1 MIQPLA
7 LLPGLGQQLGLTL
20 HREIDQQRP
29 QGQQLLTVHRCAIE
43 PRTAGPTF
51 AVQTFPFPADQKFV
65 LRLEIRLRQPSP
77 QKRRELKT
85 GFDARP
91 LGSLAQQPLAS
102 SSLSAT
108 QHCIKGVEEERFSST
123 GFTGE
128 HRETRSELQFEPIDQ
143 GDVLQLQTGEH
154 AIPGGDADRSDG
166 SRRLEGVHQTPLTM
180 TAELGD
186 FIEAAGLLEYDPAA
200 ITRIYAGHPQRLIR
214 RLWQTLVPIGLLLLG
229 VAFDWLFQL
238 LKDEERARS
247 RARECAE
254 LLVDLGPA
262 FIKAGQALS
271 TRPDIVP
278 PLLLEELS
286 QLQDQLPG
294 FDSDLAMACIE
305 EDLGA
310 PVAELYEQL
319 DREPISAASLG
330 QVHRGVLSNG
340 QKVAVKVQRPG
351 LREQITLDLYIVRNI
366 AAWLNSN
373 IGLIRSD
380 LVALID
386 ELGRRVFEE
395 MDYLNEAANAEK
407 FAELHRH
414 NPRIAV
420 PAIFHEATSRRVL
433 TMEWIDGV
441 KLTNL
446 DAVRELG
453 IDPDDMVDVGV
464 NCSLQQLL
472 EHGFFHADP
481 HPGNLLALADGRLC
495 YLDFGMM
502 SEVSR
507 ESRTGLIQAVVHL
520 VNRNFGKLS
529 KDFVTL
535 GFLAEDVNLEPIVP
549 AFESVFSQALEA
561 GVNRMD
567 FKAVTDDMSGVMYK
581 FPFRVPPYYALIIRS
596 LVTLEGIAL
605 SVDPQFKI
613 LGAAYPYFA
622 RRLMEDPDP
631 QLRQSLKEM
640 LFDGDAF
647 RWTRLENLVSSA
659 ASQAQLDLE
668 ALLDQLLDFL
678 FSPKAGLLRDQLVE
692 ATVDRLDAIGWST
705 MQRLGRRLPK
715 RLQPSAFQSR
725 GLPSAD
731 PLLQLEPIRELINV
745 LQSLPGFTPD
755 LLLKRMPRL
764 LNEPDTRR
772 MGVQVAQGLAER
784 GVVRLVRVAAGVST

>member
-1 MIQPLA
+1 
-7 LLPGLGQQLGLTL
+7 
-20 HREIDQQRP
+20 
-29 QGQQLLTVHRCAIE
+29 
-43 PRTAGPTF
+43 
-51 AVQTFPFPADQKFV
+51 
-65 LRLEIRLRQPSP
+65 
-77 QKRRELKT
+77 
-85 GFDARP
+85 
-91 LGSLAQQPLAS
+91 
-102 SSLSAT
+102 
-108 QHCIKGVEEERFSST
+108 
-123 GFTGE
+123 
-128 HRETRSELQFEPIDQ
+128 
-143 GDVLQLQTGEH
+143 
-154 AIPGGDADRSDG
+154 
-166 SRRLEGVHQTPLTM
+166 M

-238 LKDEERARS
+238 LKDEQRARS

-310 PVAELYEQL
+310 PIDSIYDQL
-319 DREPISAASLG
+319 DRDPISAASLG
-330 QVHRGVLSNG
+330 QVHKGVLKG
-340 QKVAVKVQRPG
+340 GGKVAVKVQRPG

-386 ELGRRVFEE
+386 ELGKRVFEE
-395 MDYLNEAANAEK
+395 MDYLNEASNAEK
-407 FAELHRH
+407 FRELHSH
-414 NPRIAV
+414 NVRIAV
-420 PAIFHEATSRRVL
+420 PAIHREATSRRVL

-446 DAVRELG
+446 EAVRAMG
-453 IDPDDMVDVGV
+453 VDPDDMVEVGV

-481 HPGNLLALADGRLC
+481 HPGNLLALEDGRLC

-535 GFLAEDVNLEPIVP
+535 GFLAEDVNLDPIVP
-549 AFESVFSQALEA
+549 AFESVFSQALEV

-605 SVDPQFKI
+605 SVDPEFKI

-640 LFDGDAF
+640 LFDGEAF

-668 ALLDQLLDFL
+668 TLLDQVLDFL
-678 FSPKAGLLRDQLVE
+678 FSPRAGLLRDQLVN

-705 MQRLGRRLPK
+705 MQRLTQRLPK
-715 RLQPSAFQSR
+715 RLQPSAMR
-725 GLPSAD
+725 GPGAVQAN
-731 PLLQLEPIRELINV
+731 PLLQLEPVRELINV

-755 LLLKRMPRL
+755 LLLKRMPRV

-772 MGVQVAQGLAER
+772 MGLQVAQGLAER
-784 GVVRLVRVAAGVST
+784 GVVRLVRVAAGVPT

>member
-1 MIQPLA
+1 M
-7 LLPGLGQQLGLTL
+7 
-20 HREIDQQRP
+20 
-29 QGQQLLTVHRCAIE
+29 
-43 PRTAGPTF
+43 
-51 AVQTFPFPADQKFV
+51 
-65 LRLEIRLRQPSP
+65 
-77 QKRRELKT
+77 
-85 GFDARP
+85 
-91 LGSLAQQPLAS
+91 AQ
-102 SSLSAT
+102 
-108 QHCIKGVEEERFSST
+108 
-123 GFTGE
+123 
-128 HRETRSELQFEPIDQ
+128 
-143 GDVLQLQTGEH
+143 
-154 AIPGGDADRSDG
+154 
-166 SRRLEGVHQTPLTM
+166 
-180 TAELGD
+180 ELGD

-214 RLWQTLVPIGLLLLG
+214 RLWQTLVPIGLFLIG
-229 VAFDWLFQL
+229 VGWDWLFRRLQ
-238 LKDEERARS
+238 DPRQARS
-247 RARECAE
+247 RARECAA

-278 PLLLEELS
+278 PVLLEELA

-305 EDLGA
+305 EDLQA
-310 PVAELYEQL
+310 PIDELFLEL
-319 DREPISAASLG
+319 EREPISAASLG
-330 QVHRGVLSNG
+330 QVHRGVLNNG
-340 QKVAVKVQRPG
+340 ERVAVKVQRPG

-366 AAWLNSN
+366 ASWLNSN
-373 IGLIRSD
+373 IRLIRSD

-386 ELGRRVFEE
+386 ELGKRVFEE
-395 MDYLNEAANAEK
+395 MDYLNEAANAEQ
-407 FAELHRH
+407 FRELHSH

-420 PAIFHEATSRRVL
+420 PRIHQEATSRRVL

-446 DAVRELG
+446 EAVRDMG
-453 IDPDDMVDVGV
+453 VNPDDMVEVGV

-481 HPGNLLALADGRLC
+481 HPGNLLALEDGRLC

-520 VNRNFGKLS
+520 VNRNFNKLS

-535 GFLAEDVNLEPIVP
+535 GFLAKDVNLEPIVP
-549 AFESVFSQALEA
+549 AFESVFSQAIEM

-567 FKAVTDDMSGVMYK
+567 FKSVTDDMSGVMYK

-605 SVDPQFKI
+605 SVDPDFKI

-640 LFDGDAF
+640 LFDGEIF

-659 ASQAQLDLE
+659 ASQTDLDLDT
-668 ALLDQLLDFL
+668 LLDQLLDFL
-678 FSPKAGLLRDQLVE
+678 FSSKGGLLREQLVD
-692 ATVDRLDAIGWST
+692 ATVQRLDDFGWLT
-705 MQRLGRRLPK
+705 MQRLGQRLPK
-715 RLQPSAFQSR
+715 RLQPPGMSANRSIQN
-725 GLPSAD
+725 D
-731 PLLQLEPIRELINV
+731 PLLQLEPIRQLIGV
-745 LQSLPGFTPD
+745 LQSLPGFSPD
-755 LLLKRMPRL
+755 LLMKRLPRII
-764 LNEPDTRR
+764 NEPDARR
-772 MGVQVAQGLAER
+772 MGLQVAQGLAER
-784 GVVRLVRVAAGVST
+784 GVVRLVRVAAGVPA

>member
-1 MIQPLA
+1 MHPL
-7 LLPGLGQQLGLTL
+7 
-20 HREIDQQRP
+20 
-29 QGQQLLTVHRCAIE
+29 
-43 PRTAGPTF
+43 
-51 AVQTFPFPADQKFV
+51 
-65 LRLEIRLRQPSP
+65 SM
-77 QKRRELKT
+77 
-85 GFDARP
+85 
-91 LGSLAQQPLAS
+91 AS
-102 SSLSAT
+102 
-108 QHCIKGVEEERFSST
+108 
-123 GFTGE
+123 
-128 HRETRSELQFEPIDQ
+128 
-143 GDVLQLQTGEH
+143 
-154 AIPGGDADRSDG
+154 
-166 SRRLEGVHQTPLTM
+166 
-180 TAELGD
+180 ELGD

-229 VAFDWLFQL
+229 VGFDWLFQL
-238 LKDEERARS
+238 LKDEDRARA

-310 PVAELYEQL
+310 PVAELYAEL
-319 DREPISAASLG
+319 ERDPISAASLG
-330 QVHRGVLSNG
+330 QVHRGVLHNG

-407 FAELHRH
+407 FRDLHSH

-420 PAIFHEATSRRVL
+420 PCIHREVTSRRVL

-453 IDPDDMVDVGV
+453 IDPDDMVEVGV

-481 HPGNLLALADGRLC
+481 HPGNLLALKDGRLC

-549 AFESVFSQALEA
+549 AFEKVFSQALQA

-605 SVDPQFKI
+605 SVDPEFKI

-668 ALLDQLLDFL
+668 TLLDQLLDFL
-678 FSPKAGLLRDQLVE
+678 FSARNGLLRDQLVDT
-692 ATVDRLDAIGWST
+692 AVTRLDAIGWST
-705 MQRLGRRLPK
+705 VQRLGQRLPR
-715 RLQPSAFQSR
+715 RLQPKAFGAGSR
-725 GLPSAD
+725 TSSD
-731 PLLQLEPIRELINV
+731 PLLALEPVRQLIQV

-755 LLLKRMPRL
+755 LLLKRLPRL
-764 LNEPDTRR
+764 LNEPDARR
-772 MGVQVAQGLAER
+772 MGLQVAQGLAER
-784 GVVRLVRVAAGVST
+784 GVVRLVRVAAGVPA

>member
-1 MIQPLA
+1 M
-7 LLPGLGQQLGLTL
+7 
-20 HREIDQQRP
+20 
-29 QGQQLLTVHRCAIE
+29 
-43 PRTAGPTF
+43 
-51 AVQTFPFPADQKFV
+51 
-65 LRLEIRLRQPSP
+65 
-77 QKRRELKT
+77 
-85 GFDARP
+85 
-91 LGSLAQQPLAS
+91 
-102 SSLSAT
+102 
-108 QHCIKGVEEERFSST
+108 
-123 GFTGE
+123 
-128 HRETRSELQFEPIDQ
+128 
-143 GDVLQLQTGEH
+143 
-154 AIPGGDADRSDG
+154 
-166 SRRLEGVHQTPLTM
+166 
-180 TAELGD
+180 
-186 FIEAAGLLEYDPAA
+186 
-200 ITRIYAGHPQRLIR
+200 
-214 RLWQTLVPIGLLLLG
+214 PIGLLLLG
-229 VAFDWLFQL
+229 VGFDWLFQL
-238 LKDEERARS
+238 LKDEDRARA

-310 PVAELYEQL
+310 PVAELYAEL
-319 DREPISAASLG
+319 ERDPISAASLG
-330 QVHRGVLSNG
+330 QVHRGVLHNG

-407 FAELHRH
+407 FRDLHSH

-420 PAIFHEATSRRVL
+420 PCIHREVTSRRVL

-453 IDPDDMVDVGV
+453 IDPDDMVEVGV

-481 HPGNLLALADGRLC
+481 HPGNLLALKDGRLC

-549 AFESVFSQALEA
+549 AFEKVFSQALQA

-605 SVDPQFKI
+605 SVDPEFKI

-668 ALLDQLLDFL
+668 TLLDQLLDFL
-678 FSPKAGLLRDQLVE
+678 FSARNGLLRDQLVDT
-692 ATVDRLDAIGWST
+692 AVTRLDAIGWST
-705 MQRLGRRLPK
+705 VQRLGQRLPR
-715 RLQPSAFQSR
+715 RLQPKAFGTGFRTS
-725 GLPSAD
+725 SD
-731 PLLQLEPIRELINV
+731 PLLALEPVRQLIQV

-755 LLLKRMPRL
+755 LLLKRLPRL
-764 LNEPDTRR
+764 LNEPDARR
-772 MGVQVAQGLAER
+772 MGLQVAQGLAER
-784 GVVRLVRVAAGVST
+784 GVVRLVRVAAGVPA

>member
-1 MIQPLA
+1 
-7 LLPGLGQQLGLTL
+7 
-20 HREIDQQRP
+20 
-29 QGQQLLTVHRCAIE
+29 
-43 PRTAGPTF
+43 
-51 AVQTFPFPADQKFV
+51 
-65 LRLEIRLRQPSP
+65 
-77 QKRRELKT
+77 
-85 GFDARP
+85 
-91 LGSLAQQPLAS
+91 
-102 SSLSAT
+102 
-108 QHCIKGVEEERFSST
+108 
-123 GFTGE
+123 
-128 HRETRSELQFEPIDQ
+128 
-143 GDVLQLQTGEH
+143 
-154 AIPGGDADRSDG
+154 
-166 SRRLEGVHQTPLTM
+166 M

-310 PVAELYEQL
+310 PVDELYEQL

-692 ATVDRLDAIGWST
+692 ATVDRIDAIGWST

-715 RLQPSAFQSR
+715 RLQPTAFQSR
-725 GLPSAD
+725 GLPPAD

>member
-1 MIQPLA
+1 MNQ
-7 LLPGLGQQLGLTL
+7 
-20 HREIDQQRP
+20 
-29 QGQQLLTVHRCAIE
+29 
-43 PRTAGPTF
+43 
-51 AVQTFPFPADQKFV
+51 
-65 LRLEIRLRQPSP
+65 
-77 QKRRELKT
+77 
-85 GFDARP
+85 
-91 LGSLAQQPLAS
+91 
-102 SSLSAT
+102 
-108 QHCIKGVEEERFSST
+108 
-123 GFTGE
+123 
-128 HRETRSELQFEPIDQ
+128 
-143 GDVLQLQTGEH
+143 
-154 AIPGGDADRSDG
+154 
-166 SRRLEGVHQTPLTM
+166 
-180 TAELGD
+180 ELGD
-186 FIEAAGLLEYDPAA
+186 FIEASGLMEYDPAA
-200 ITRIYAGHPQRLIR
+200 ITRIYAGHPNRLLK

-229 VAFDWLFQL
+229 IGFDWLFQL
-238 LKDEERARS
+238 LKSPERARQ

-278 PLLLEELS
+278 PVLLEELA

-294 FDSDLAMACIE
+294 FSSELAMACIE

-310 PVAELYEQL
+310 PVDTIFATLE
-319 DREPISAASLG
+319 REPISAASLG
-330 QVHRGVLSNG
+330 QVHRGVLKEG
-340 QKVAVKVQRPG
+340 QRVAVKVQRPG

-395 MDYLNEAANAEK
+395 MDYLNEAQNAET
-407 FAELHRH
+407 FRDLHSH

-420 PAIFHEATSRRVL
+420 PRIYREATSRRVL

-446 DAVRELG
+446 EAVRAMG
-453 IDPDDMVDVGV
+453 IDPDDMVEVGV

-481 HPGNLLALADGRLC
+481 HPGNLLALQDGRLC

-520 VNRNFGKLS
+520 VNRNFSKLS

-549 AFESVFSQALEA
+549 AFESVFSQALEM

-567 FKAVTDDMSGVMYK
+567 FKSVTDDMSGVMYR

-605 SVDPQFKI
+605 SVDPEFKI

-647 RWTRLENLVSSA
+647 RWARLENLVASA
-659 ASQAQLDLE
+659 ASQAQLDLNT
-668 ALLDQLLDFL
+668 LLDQVLDFL
-678 FSPKAGLLRDQLVE
+678 FSPNGGMLRNQLVE
-692 ATVDRLDAIGWST
+692 AVVDRLDSFGWLAMRRIGR
-705 MQRLGRRLPK
+705 QLP
-715 RLQPSAFQSR
+715 RPLQPPALMMQSDWNDSDM
-725 GLPSAD
+725 LD
-731 PLLQLEPIRELINV
+731 LEPIRQLLSV
-745 LQSLPGFTPD
+745 LQQLPGFRPE
-755 LLLKRMPRL
+755 LLLSRLPRL
-764 LNEPDTRR
+764 LREPDARR
-772 MGVQVAQGLAER
+772 MGFKVAKGLAER
-784 GVVRLVRVAAGVST
+784 GVVRLVKVAAGVPA

>member
-1 MIQPLA
+1 MNQ
-7 LLPGLGQQLGLTL
+7 
-20 HREIDQQRP
+20 
-29 QGQQLLTVHRCAIE
+29 
-43 PRTAGPTF
+43 
-51 AVQTFPFPADQKFV
+51 
-65 LRLEIRLRQPSP
+65 
-77 QKRRELKT
+77 
-85 GFDARP
+85 
-91 LGSLAQQPLAS
+91 
-102 SSLSAT
+102 
-108 QHCIKGVEEERFSST
+108 
-123 GFTGE
+123 
-128 HRETRSELQFEPIDQ
+128 
-143 GDVLQLQTGEH
+143 
-154 AIPGGDADRSDG
+154 
-166 SRRLEGVHQTPLTM
+166 
-180 TAELGD
+180 ELGD
-186 FIEAAGLLEYDPAA
+186 FIEASGLMEYDPAA
-200 ITRIYAGHPQRLIR
+200 ITRIYAGHPNRLLK

-229 VAFDWLFQL
+229 IGFDWLFQL
-238 LKDEERARS
+238 LKSPERARQ
-247 RARECAE
+247 RAGECAE

-278 PLLLEELS
+278 PVLLEELA

-294 FDSDLAMACIE
+294 FSSELAMACIE

-310 PVAELYEQL
+310 PVDTIFATLE
-319 DREPISAASLG
+319 REPISAASLG
-330 QVHRGVLSNG
+330 QVHRGVLKGG
-340 QKVAVKVQRPG
+340 QRVAVKVQRPG

-395 MDYLNEAANAEK
+395 MDYLNEAQNAET
-407 FAELHRH
+407 FRDLHSH

-420 PAIFHEATSRRVL
+420 PRIYREATSRRVL

-446 DAVRELG
+446 EAVRAMG
-453 IDPDDMVDVGV
+453 IDPDDMVEVGV

-481 HPGNLLALADGRLC
+481 HPGNLLALQDGRLC

-520 VNRNFGKLS
+520 VNRNFSKLS

-549 AFESVFSQALEA
+549 AFESVFSQALEM

-567 FKAVTDDMSGVMYK
+567 FKSVTDDMSGVMYR

-605 SVDPQFKI
+605 SVDPEFKI

-647 RWTRLENLVSSA
+647 RWARLENLMASA
-659 ASQAQLDLE
+659 ASQAQLDLDT
-668 ALLDQLLDFL
+668 LLDQVLDFL
-678 FSPKAGLLRDQLVE
+678 FSPNGGMLRNQLVE
-692 ATVDRLDAIGWST
+692 AVVDRIDSFGWQAMRRIGR
-705 MQRLGRRLPK
+705 QLP
-715 RLQPSAFQSR
+715 RPLQPPALMMQSDWNDSDM
-725 GLPSAD
+725 LD
-731 PLLQLEPIRELINV
+731 LEPIRQLLRV
-745 LQSLPGFTPD
+745 LQQLPGFRPE
-755 LLLKRMPRL
+755 LLLSRLPRL
-764 LNEPDTRR
+764 LREPDARR
-772 MGVQVAQGLAER
+772 MGFKVAKGLAER
-784 GVVRLVRVAAGVST
+784 GVVRLVKVAAGVPA

>member
-1 MIQPLA
+1 M
-7 LLPGLGQQLGLTL
+7 
-20 HREIDQQRP
+20 
-29 QGQQLLTVHRCAIE
+29 
-43 PRTAGPTF
+43 
-51 AVQTFPFPADQKFV
+51 
-65 LRLEIRLRQPSP
+65 
-77 QKRRELKT
+77 
-85 GFDARP
+85 
-91 LGSLAQQPLAS
+91 
-102 SSLSAT
+102 
-108 QHCIKGVEEERFSST
+108 
-123 GFTGE
+123 
-128 HRETRSELQFEPIDQ
+128 
-143 GDVLQLQTGEH
+143 
-154 AIPGGDADRSDG
+154 
-166 SRRLEGVHQTPLTM
+166 
-180 TAELGD
+180 
-186 FIEAAGLLEYDPAA
+186 
-200 ITRIYAGHPQRLIR
+200 
-214 RLWQTLVPIGLLLLG
+214 
-229 VAFDWLFQL
+229 
-238 LKDEERARS
+238 
-247 RARECAE
+247 
-254 LLVDLGPA
+254 
-262 FIKAGQALS
+262 
-271 TRPDIVP
+271 
-278 PLLLEELS
+278 
-286 QLQDQLPG
+286 
-294 FDSDLAMACIE
+294 
-305 EDLGA
+305 
-310 PVAELYEQL
+310 
-319 DREPISAASLG
+319 
-330 QVHRGVLSNG
+330 
-340 QKVAVKVQRPG
+340 
-351 LREQITLDLYIVRNI
+351 
-366 AAWLNSN
+366 NSN

-395 MDYLNEAANAEK
+395 MDYLNEATNAEK

-481 HPGNLLALADGRLC
+481 HPGNLLALEDGRLC

-725 GLPSAD
+725 GLPPAD

>member
-1 MIQPLA
+1 MIEQ
-7 LLPGLGQQLGLTL
+7 
-20 HREIDQQRP
+20 
-29 QGQQLLTVHRCAIE
+29 
-43 PRTAGPTF
+43 
-51 AVQTFPFPADQKFV
+51 
-65 LRLEIRLRQPSP
+65 
-77 QKRRELKT
+77 
-85 GFDARP
+85 
-91 LGSLAQQPLAS
+91 
-102 SSLSAT
+102 
-108 QHCIKGVEEERFSST
+108 
-123 GFTGE
+123 
-128 HRETRSELQFEPIDQ
+128 
-143 GDVLQLQTGEH
+143 
-154 AIPGGDADRSDG
+154 
-166 SRRLEGVHQTPLTM
+166 
-180 TAELGD
+180 ELGD
-186 FIEAAGLLEYDPAA
+186 FIEAAGLMAYDPAA

-229 VAFDWLFQL
+229 IGSDWMLGL
-238 LKDEERARS
+238 LKTPERARR

-254 LLVDLGPA
+254 LLVELGPA

-278 PLLLEELS
+278 PVLLEELA

-294 FDSDLAMACIE
+294 FSSDLAMACIE

-310 PVAELYEQL
+310 PVHEHFDSLE
-319 DREPISAASLG
+319 REPISAASLG
-330 QVHRGVLSNG
+330 QVHRGVLKGG
-340 QKVAVKVQRPG
+340 QPVAVKVQRPG

-366 AAWLNSN
+366 AAWLNRN

-386 ELGRRVFEE
+386 ELGQRVFEE
-395 MDYLNEAANAEK
+395 MDYLNEAANAER
-407 FAELHRH
+407 FRELHRN

-420 PAIFHEATSRRVL
+420 PAIYRDATSRRVL

-446 DAVRELG
+446 DAVRAMG
-453 IDPDDMVDVGV
+453 IDPDDMVEVGV

-481 HPGNLLALADGRLC
+481 HPGNLLALEDGRLC

-549 AFESVFSQALEA
+549 AFESVFSQALEM

-567 FKAVTDDMSGVMYK
+567 FKSVTDDMSGVMYR

-605 SVDPQFKI
+605 SVDPDFKI

-647 RWTRLENLVSSA
+647 RWTRLENLVASA
-659 ASQAQLDLE
+659 ASQAQLDLDT
-668 ALLDQLLDFL
+668 LLDQVLDFL
-678 FSPKAGLLRDQLVE
+678 FSPHGGMLRNQLVD
-692 ATVDRLDAIGWST
+692 AVVDRLDALGWFT
-705 MQRLGRRLPK
+705 MRRISRQLPW
-715 RLQPSAFQSR
+715 RLQPPGLMASASWQA
-725 GLPSAD
+725 AD
-731 PLLQLEPIRELINV
+731 DEMLDLEPIRQLIAV
-745 LQSLPGFTPD
+745 LQQLPGFRPE
-755 LLLKRMPRL
+755 LVLRRLPRL
-764 LNEPDTRR
+764 MREPGART
-772 MGVQVAQGLAER
+772 MGLSVAKGLAER
-784 GVVRLVRVAAGVST
+784 GVVRLVRVAAGVPA

>member
-1 MIQPLA
+1 VP
-7 LLPGLGQQLGLTL
+7 
-20 HREIDQQRP
+20 
-29 QGQQLLTVHRCAIE
+29 
-43 PRTAGPTF
+43 
-51 AVQTFPFPADQKFV
+51 AV
-65 LRLEIRLRQPSP
+65 
-77 QKRRELKT
+77 
-85 GFDARP
+85 
-91 LGSLAQQPLAS
+91 
-102 SSLSAT
+102 
-108 QHCIKGVEEERFSST
+108 IK
-123 GFTGE
+123 
-128 HRETRSELQFEPIDQ
+128 Q
-143 GDVLQLQTGEH
+143 
-154 AIPGGDADRSDG
+154 
-166 SRRLEGVHQTPLTM
+166 
-180 TAELGD
+180 ELGD
-186 FIEAAGLLEYDPAA
+186 FIEAAGLMRYDPAA
-200 ITRIYAGHPQRLIR
+200 ITRIYAGHPNRLIR

-229 VAFDWLFQL
+229 IATDWAFGL
-238 LKDEERARS
+238 LKTPERARN
-247 RARECAE
+247 RARECAD
-254 LLVDLGPA
+254 LLVALGPA

-271 TRPDIVP
+271 TRPDIIP
-278 PLLLEELS
+278 PVLLEELA

-294 FDSDLAMACIE
+294 FCSDLAMACIE

-310 PVAELYEQL
+310 PVQEHFDSLE
-319 DREPISAASLG
+319 REPISAASLG
-330 QVHRGVLSNG
+330 QVHRGVLKGG
-340 QKVAVKVQRPG
+340 QPVAVKVQRPG

-366 AAWLNSN
+366 AAWLDRN

-386 ELGRRVFEE
+386 ELGQRVFEE
-395 MDYLNEAANAEK
+395 MDYLNEAANAER
-407 FAELHRH
+407 FRELHRH

-420 PAIFHEATSRRVL
+420 PAIYRDATSRRVL

-446 DAVRELG
+446 DAVRAMG
-453 IDPDDMVDVGV
+453 IDPDDMVEVGV

-481 HPGNLLALADGRLC
+481 HPGNLLALKDGRLC

-549 AFESVFSQALEA
+549 AFESVFSQALEM

-567 FKAVTDDMSGVMYK
+567 FKSVTDDMSGVMYR

-605 SVDPQFKI
+605 SVDPDFKI

-647 RWTRLENLVSSA
+647 RWTRLENLVASA
-659 ASQAQLDLE
+659 ASQAQLDLDT
-668 ALLDQLLDFL
+668 LLDQVLDFL
-678 FSPKAGLLRDQLVE
+678 FSPNGGMLRNQLVD
-692 ATVDRLDAIGWST
+692 AVVDRLDAFGWFT
-705 MQRLGRRLPK
+705 MRRISRQLPR
-715 RLQPSAFQSR
+715 RLQPP
-725 GLPSAD
+725 GLMASESWQAAND
-731 PLLQLEPIRELINV
+731 EMLDLEPIRQLIAV
-745 LQSLPGFTPD
+745 LQQLPGFRPE
-755 LLLKRMPRL
+755 LVLRRLPRL
-764 LNEPDTRR
+764 IREPGARTMGLN
-772 MGVQVAQGLAER
+772 VAKGLAER
-784 GVVRLVRVAAGVST
+784 GVVRLVRVAAGVPA